1 MEVIKFGG
9 SSLVDVAAMRQVADV
24 LEARKAVPKFV
35 VLSAMGGA
43 TDALIRAGEEAKKGS
58 SDWKSMVD
66 ELHVRHREACESLI
80 EGASKEAVLT
90 EIEEG
95 MSYIRSICEGLQL
108 LHEFTDHTRDA
119 LVSMGERLS
128 VPLMHALLQQQGFN
142 AGRLS
147 ALEIV
152 TTDSQH
158 GAAVVDHLQMADNL
172 EAAMADLGPKDV
184 VVMEGF
190 VGRDTLG
197 EVTTLGRGG
206 SDLTASLVAC
216 MLGASH
222 MEKSTD
228 VPGML
233 TADPRVVPNAKII
246 DTMSYEEAMELC
258 HFGAKVIYPPT
269 LIPLRDA
276 GIPLVIRS
284 TFDISSAG
292 TTISASPDEG
302 TGVRGVSSI
311 DGMALVTLVGGGMV
325 GIPGYARRMFMAL
338 SMRQVN
344 VVLITQGSSEHSI
357 TVAVEDTEVDA
368 ALEAL
373 REEFE
378 SDLEVGKVE
387 PFRVERGLS
396 ILALVGDAMHHHTG
410 LSGRAFDALGKNGVN
425 IFAIAQGSTER
436 NISIVV
442 EKKDV
447 AKALRALH
455 STLFEREV
463 RRIHLFCAGVG
474 NVGGTLVDQIAA
486 AHEALLAE
494 RAIDLR
500 VVGLANSRKHALGSE
515 GLDLSDWSSALN
527 RDGVDGGLDAFVK
540 TMKALN
546 LENSVFVDN
555 TASADVAA
563 VYESVLQAS
572 IGVVASNKI
581 AAADTQD
588 RYNALKQLAQTKNT
602 QYRYET
608 NVGAG
613 LPVIDTI
620 EHLVQS
626 GDQIHRIDAVLSGT
640 LNFLFSTF
648 GPDCGFVDAVRGA
661 MDAGYTEPDPRIDL
675 SGVDVQRKILIL
687 AREAGYTMD
696 MEDVDNPGF
705 LPAEL
710 MSGSVADF
718 LERLP
723 TAEAGMQEQLAE
735 AQAQD
740 LHLRYV
746 ATFERT
752 TEGKPMARVGLQAL
766 PAEHAFCQLQGSDN
780 VVMLYTDRYAQRPLV
795 VQGAG
800 AGADV
805 TAMGVFADIMRFA
818 ATR

>member
-9 SSLVDVAAMRQVADV
+9 SSLVDASAMTQVADV
-24 LEARKAVPKFV
+24 LEARKEVPKFV

-43 TDALIRAGEEAKKGS
+43 TDALIRAGQEAKKGS
-58 SDWKSMVD
+58 SDWKLMVD

-90 EIEEG
+90 ELEEG

-128 VPLMHALLQQQGFN
+128 VPLMHAFLQQRGFN

-158 GAAVVDHLQMADNL
+158 GAAAVDHLRMADNL

-246 DTMSYEEAMELC
+246 NTMSYEEAMELC

-284 TFDISSAG
+284 TFDVSSSG
-292 TTISASPDEG
+292 TTISASPDQG
-302 TGVRGVSSI
+302 AGVRGVSSI

-373 REEFE
+373 HEEFE

-410 LSGRAFDALGKNGVN
+410 LSGRAFDALGKNGIN
-425 IFAIAQGSTER
+425 IYAIAQGSTER
-436 NISIVV
+436 NISIVIQ
-442 EKKDV
+442 KNDV
-447 AKALRALH
+447 SKALRALH

-463 RRIHLFCAGVG
+463 RRVNLFCAGVG
-474 NVGGTLVDQIAA
+474 NVGGTLLAQIQK
-486 AHEALLAE
+486 AHDDLLSG

-500 VVGLANSRKHALGSE
+500 VVGLANSRQFVLDAEGVALDRWQDV
-515 GLDLSDWSSALN
+515 LDKKSTQGGLSDFIS
-527 RDGVDGGLDAFVK
+527 GIK
-540 TMKALN
+540 HLN
-546 LENSVFVDN
+546 LENALFVDN
-555 TASADVAA
+555 TASETVAG
-563 VYESVLQAS
+563 VYEEVLEAS

-581 AAADTQD
+581 AAADTQA
-588 RYNALKQLAQTKNT
+588 RYEGLKRIARAKNT
-602 QYRYET
+602 QYRFET

-626 GDQIHRIDAVLSGT
+626 GDRIHRIDAVLSGT
-640 LNFLFSTF
+640 LNYLFSTF
-648 GPDCGFVDAVRGA
+648 GPECGFVDSVKGA
-661 MDAGYTEPDPRIDL
+661 MDAGFTEPDPRIDL

-687 AREAGYTMD
+687 AREAGYTME
-696 MEDVDNPGF
+696 MADVENPGF
-705 LPAEL
+705 LPQEL
-710 MSGSVADF
+710 MEGSVADF
-718 LERLP
+718 LDKLP
-723 TAEAGMQEQLAE
+723 TAEEDMQSRL
-735 AQAQD
+735 AQAASEGLQ
-740 LHLRYV
+740 LRYV
-746 ATFERT
+746 ATFEWSASGEPT
-752 TEGKPMARVGLQAL
+752 ARVGLQAL
-766 PAEHAFCQLQGSDN
+766 PPTHVFCQLQGSDN
-780 VVMLYTDRYAQRPLV
+780 VVMLHTDRYVDRPLV
-795 VQGAG
+795 IQGAG

>member
-1 MEVIKFGG
+1 MT
-9 SSLVDVAAMRQVADV
+9 QVVDV
-24 LEARKAVPKFV
+24 LEARKEVPKFV

-43 TDALIRAGEEAKKGS
+43 TDALLRAGRSARDGDPAWHTLVSDLRARHLKAASALLDADEAQNVAQEVEDG
-58 SDWKSMVD
+58 
-66 ELHVRHREACESLI
+66 LAHV
-80 EGASKEAVLT
+80 
-90 EIEEG
+90 
-95 MSYIRSICEGLQL
+95 RSICEGLQL
-108 LHEFTDHTRDA
+108 LHEFSDHTKDA

-128 VPLMHALLQQQGFN
+128 VPLMRAMLSQRGFKV
-142 AGRLS
+142 GRLS
-147 ALEIV
+147 ALDV
-152 TTDSQH
+152 VVTDSQY
-158 GAAVVDHLQMADNL
+158 GAAVVDRARTAENL
-172 EAAMADLGPKDV
+172 RQAMADLGPCDV

-190 VGRDTLG
+190 VGRDDQG

-206 SDLTASLVAC
+206 SDLTASLVASI
-216 MLGASH
+216 LGASH

-233 TADPRVVPNAKII
+233 TADPRVVPTAKII
-246 DTMSYEEAMELC
+246 DSMSYEEAMELC

-269 LIPLRDA
+269 LIPLREA

-284 TFDISSAG
+284 TFDTESPG
-292 TTISASPDEG
+292 TTISSQPDPG
-302 TGVRGVSSI
+302 SGVRGVSSI

-325 GIPGYARRMFMAL
+325 GIPGYSRRMFMAL

-357 TVAVEDTEVDA
+357 TVAVQESEVDN

-373 REEFE
+373 NDEFE
-378 SDLEVGKVE
+378 SDIKVGKVE

-410 LSGRAFDALGKNGVN
+410 LSGRAFDALGKNGIN
-425 IFAIAQGSTER
+425 IYAIAQGSTER
-436 NISIVV
+436 NISIVLQ
-442 EKKDV
+442 KKDV

-455 STLFEREV
+455 STLFERDT

-474 NVGGTLVDQIAA
+474 NVGGTLLSQIAA
-486 AHEALLAE
+486 AREELFDTRGL
-494 RAIDLR
+494 DLR
-500 VVGLANSRKHALGSE
+500 VVGLANSRRFLLQEE
-515 GLDLSDWSSALN
+515 GVPLADWKATLERKGAPGTLDD
-527 RDGVDGGLDAFVK
+527 FVAR
-540 TMKALN
+540 MKDMN
-546 LENSVFVDN
+546 LENAVFVDN
-555 TASADVAA
+555 TASDQVAS
-563 VYESVLQAS
+563 VYEEVLSAS

-581 AAADTQD
+581 AAADSQS
-588 RYNALKQLAQTKNT
+588 RYDTLKGLARAKNT
-602 QYRYET
+602 QYRFET

-626 GDQIHRIDAVLSGT
+626 GDRIHRIDAVLSGT

-648 GPDCGFVDAVRGA
+648 GPECGFVDAVQGA

-687 AREAGYTMD
+687 AREAGYTME
-696 MEDVDNPGF
+696 MSDVDNPGF
-705 LPAEL
+705 LPPVL
-710 MSGSVADF
+710 MEGSVQGF
-718 LERLP
+718 LEGLP
-723 TAEAGMQEQLAE
+723 TAEDGMQARLAE
-735 AQAQD
+735 AAAKGLQ
-740 LHLRYV
+740 LRYV
-746 ATFERT
+746 ATFERNAQGQPT
-752 TEGKPMARVGLQAL
+752 AQVGLQAL
-766 PAEHAFCQLQGSDN
+766 PPEHPFCQLQGSDN
-780 VVMLYTDRYAQRPLV
+780 VVMLQTDRYADRPLI